1 MGVLELEREQRARS
15 NTQAHTQRKNTHMHC
30 NCPCYSG
37 ALSCIVQLW
46 SRINGGRGIRVNLL
60 GTHGPGFVSKP
71 HFGFVE
77 ENGNDMGAKQ
87 EKGVLFF
94 SCFFS
99 SSTKYCLD
107 LVLIQFTFFLY
118 SRRKGLMILM
128 HCDVLFSS

>member
-1 MGVLELEREQRARS
+1 MGVFGIGKRESNVHALSHTHARTHARTHIHREREKKS
-15 NTQAHTQRKNTHMHC
+15 HMHC

-37 ALSCIVQLW
+37 ALSCIVRLW

-87 EKGVLFF
+87 EKESFLKEKKSFFFFQILFRL
-94 SCFFS
+94 S
-99 SSTKYCLD
+99 LD
-107 LVLIQFTFFLY
+107 VIHFLF
-118 SRRKGLMILM
+118 
-128 HCDVLFSS
+128 V